1 MAHEGHHKEAVS
13 ETGIESM
20 AWEVA
25 VMDRHLLFLG
35 DVRNYDST
43 LFPNLPQKAVSFA
56 HVWLG
61 RGEAT
66 AENPSLLETFCR
78 FHHSF
83 RPESL
88 VLTHLNERSRS
99 PEDRWTRRHAA
110 MIQNKLSPEIHTRV
124 PKLLTDMF
132 TSTL

>member
-1 MAHEGHHKEAVS
+1 MAHEGHHKEAGS
-13 ETGIESM
+13 ETGIEPL

-25 VMDRHLLFLG
+25 VMDRQFLFLG

-61 RGEAT
+61 RGEAA

-83 RPESL
+83 QPESL
-88 VLTHLNERSRS
+88 ILTHLNERSRS
-99 PEDRWTRRHAA
+99 PEDRWTQHHAA
-110 MIQNKLSPEIHTRV
+110 MIQKKLSPEIHTRV

-132 TSTL
+132 TSIL